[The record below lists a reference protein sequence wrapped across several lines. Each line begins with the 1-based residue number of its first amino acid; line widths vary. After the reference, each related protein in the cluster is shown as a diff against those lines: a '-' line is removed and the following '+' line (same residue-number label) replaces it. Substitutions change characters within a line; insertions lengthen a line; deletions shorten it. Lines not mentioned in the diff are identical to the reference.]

1 MSLQHGRW
9 RFTPDGA
16 LLAQLK
22 AKPYLKQ
29 MIINAQ
35 KNDVELQ
42 QTVQIVR
49 DGNKTD
55 YSVVDDGGLYYKNI
69 LCLPADKEL
78 KKKLTMHPGSNKMY

>member
-1 MSLQHGRW
+1 MVADALSRKMILVLSLRQSRW
-9 RFTPDGA
+9 RFTHVGA

-22 AKPYLKQ
+22 AKLDLKQ

-42 QTVQIVR
+42 KTIQLVR

-55 YSVVDDGGLYYKNI
+55 YSMVDDGGSFF
-69 LCLPADKEL
+69 
-78 KKKLTMHPGSNKMY
+78 M